1 MFSSQP
7 PEDDYPEDI
16 SFRKH
21 DPLKYKRVG
30 GRPVYEKSMEG
41 RQAAALYL
49 LSQGHECTLHAT
61 FTHPELEGFSNK
73 VSLGSA
79 SAEGLAFIVKS
90 ALPHV
95 QEQYDAKIN
104 SMTFDWKEKK
114 ATKDEEKR
122 EKAKR
127 TRELLAYEQLKQVF
141 NMLRCVIRDSCVLS
155 CFTARKGGFTARDS
169 CVLSRFTGRKL
180 QCVNRVSFLI
190 FRQKKTTTTNKL
202 TMGVCVFL

>member
-141 NMLRCVIRDSCVLS
+141 NMLRCVIRVSFLVSLPE
-155 CFTARKGGFTARDS
+155 KGRLRR
-169 CVLSRFTGRKL
+169 VI
-180 QCVNRVSFLI
+180 RVSFLVSLPEKGRLRRVI
-190 FRQKKTTTTNKL
+190 R
-202 TMGVCVFL
+202 VSFLVSLPENYNA

>member
-104 SMTFDWKEKK
+104 SMSFDWKEKK

-141 NMLRCVIRDSCVLS
+141 NMLRCVIRVSFLVSLPEKGRLLQTMRGACVLS
-155 CFTARKGGFTARDS
+155 C
-169 CVLSRFTGRKL
+169 FTGRKL

-190 FRQKKTTTTNKL
+190 FRQ
-202 TMGVCVFL
+202 